1 MQISRFCTIDSKDEE
16 YFDSLWLPKIFIGC
30 DKTSACTVFKLC
42 SSLHAGMQ
50 HLLLACGVLAVMAG
64 VFWILHTC
72 INELNQTEY
81 CSVCGFYDPHLDN
94 DMDNDTENRK
104 GRKRRRRDNQC
115 RNCTKR
121 RRAAAEPPCHMRRC
135 NSHTRIHTS
144 FVEHVCSDP
153 QRSPAIPIRLWVRA
167 DEVHIRPVQDP
178 DNLLPTENE
187 AQSGEEEIAPPNRR
201 SRSRSRSRSPEASCS
216 RVSMRSPANS
226 YVVEDTPPRPPRS
239 DRGSCR
245 PPAAFSLRSAWDS
258 SSEEEEGQVPV
269 SM

>member
-1 MQISRFCTIDSKDEE
+1 MQISRLCKIDSKDEE
-16 YFDSLWLPKIFIGC
+16 YFDSLWLPKVFIGC

-42 SSLHAGMQ
+42 SSLHAGMEN
-50 HLLLACGVLAVMAG
+50 LLLACGVLAVMAG

-104 GRKRRRRDNQC
+104 GRGQKRRRKDSQC

-121 RRAAAEPPCHMRRC
+121 RKATAEPPCRMRRC

-153 QRSPAIPIRLWVRA
+153 QRSPQFPSACGCVPMRCTSDLCRT
-167 DEVHIRPVQDP
+167 
-178 DNLLPTENE
+178 PTT
-187 AQSGEEEIAPPNRR
+187 
-201 SRSRSRSRSPEASCS
+201 CS
-216 RVSMRSPANS
+216 QP
-226 YVVEDTPPRPPRS
+226 TTKP
-239 DRGSCR
+239 
-245 PPAAFSLRSAWDS
+245 SLRRKSLHQTGGAEAGAGADPLRHLAQ
-258 SSEEEEGQVPV
+258 GCP
-269 SM
+269 